1 MMLYADI
8 RAPLLSCCYVVGVDA
23 VHSFASPVGFRS
35 EGEDDEPRVSRYA
48 TELPSVAACRSTWLS
63 SSVVILRSIHQVETT
78 VITA

>member
-48 TELPSVAACRSTWLS
+48 TETALCCCWSVYLALFIGCHS
-63 SSVVILRSIHQVETT
+63 SFYTSS
-78 VITA
+78 